1 MAVFRLTPPPGAPPP
16 EAAAWRAGPPRLLI
30 VAGDSEV
37 RAVLAANPD
46 GCVAV
51 NLPAPEAPSLASVE
65 VALWLDPVVL
75 GVADLSPD
83 DAVRLGGVHAVAWT
97 ADAEAVA
104 NAMGAASLP
113 PPESAVS

>member
-1 MAVFRLTPPPGAPPP
+1 M
-16 EAAAWRAGPPRLLI
+16 
-30 VAGDSEV
+30 
-37 RAVLAANPD
+37 
-46 GCVAV
+46 CVAV
-51 NLPAPEAPSLASVE
+51 NLPAPEAPSVASVE